1 MTIVVVA
8 NPKGGAGKSTL
19 ATQIAGYY
27 ASLGHAVALSDL
39 DKQGSAELWRQL
51 RPPAANPV
59 HAWPCE
65 QDKLPKLPKGIS
77 HGVIDT
83 PAGLH
88 GWRLREILEKADK
101 IVIPLQPS
109 IFDMHATREFFDL
122 LVSKSKGIQAR
133 ARWVGM
139 RVDERTLAA
148 GQLHDF
154 AQSLPIE
161 RVTNLRST
169 QYYLH
174 MAAHGLSLFDLQPHR
189 VEKDLEQWQ
198 PLCRWLNA

>member
-8 NPKGGAGKSTL
+8 TPKGGAGKSTL
-19 ATQIAGYY
+19 TTQIAGYY

-39 DKQGSAELWRQL
+39 DKQGSADLWRQL
-51 RPPAANPV
+51 RPSAANPV
-59 HAWPCE
+59 HAWPSE

-109 IFDMHATREFFDL
+109 IFDMHVTREFFDL
-122 LVSKSKGIQAR
+122 LVSKSKGMQAR

-139 RVDERTLAA
+139 RVDARTLAA

-154 AQSLPIE
+154 VQSLPIE